1 MTRRSSESMIFM
13 ISPNKPKLPTDY
25 CRDLFFSPCH
35 RIVHPPPVLIAGFVT
50 KHFFKLYQI
59 YSAACL
65 YVCTLRSS
73 YYDVLRATFFFF
85 GRSFM
90 YDELNYGLYASA
102 TLTLFVVFYIVIVTS
117 PVVLIKIWVIELRNS
132 LGGVH

>member
-73 YYDVLRATFFFF
+73 YYDVLRATFFF
-85 GRSFM
+85 
-90 YDELNYGLYASA
+90 L
-102 TLTLFVVFYIVIVTS
+102 V
-117 PVVLIKIWVIELRNS
+117 VVLCMMNLTMASMPVLRLPCLWS
-132 LGGVH
+132 FTL

>member
-1 MTRRSSESMIFM
+1 
-13 ISPNKPKLPTDY
+13 
-25 CRDLFFSPCH
+25 
-35 RIVHPPPVLIAGFVT
+35 
-50 KHFFKLYQI
+50 
-59 YSAACL
+59 
-65 YVCTLRSS
+65 
-73 YYDVLRATFFFF
+73 
-85 GRSFM
+85 M